1 MNVEELFR
9 NIRAA
14 RKELWILGQR
24 ESDLTLSML
33 PGAIRYDKDKVESSP
48 EDPMLKFAE
57 RLSDIEDIKRKRM
70 KELAENDYTAQL
82 ILRKMP
88 TARNRLLLELRYIE
102 GGIGHRY
109 SWSEIADEIGYSEIH
124 ARGVLHQAALA
135 EAQEIYDQL
144 EKRKDVTH

>member
-1 MNVEELFR
+1 MNVKELFR

-14 RKELWILGQR
+14 RKELWILGQK

-57 RLSDIEDIKRKRM
+57 RLSEIETMRKERA
-70 KELAENDYTAQL
+70 KKLAEDDYTAQL
-82 ILRKMP
+82 ILREMP

-109 SWSEIADEIGYSEIH
+109 SWFEIAEEMGYEEIYT
-124 ARGVLHQAALA
+124 RGVLHQSALN
-135 EAQEIYDQL
+135 EAQQIYDQI
-144 EKRKDVTH
+144 KQKI

>member
-57 RLSDIEDIKRKRM
+57 RLSDIEDILEAR
-70 KELAENDYTAQL
+70 AE
-82 ILRKMP
+82 
-88 TARNRLLLELRYIE
+88 
-102 GGIGHRY
+102 
-109 SWSEIADEIGYSEIH
+109 
-124 ARGVLHQAALA
+124 
-135 EAQEIYDQL
+135 
-144 EKRKDVTH
+144 